1 MRKYWLKIV
10 FGALAIFAVGFTLV
24 SGARRLKATFV
35 SNEGIKIPLGSF
47 IPFKLDDLKVGSL
60 RQLVIK
66 RSSPKVI
73 SGFDLRVRVTDSVA
87 FLRLQTCHLS
97 VSDPNHFDERT
108 TFLCVQSDSGYQA
121 FGQVHVE
128 MRDADNSREL
138 DIALLLPDAV
148 VREFQKPPADS
159 IRGLAADSIAAA
171 VGERVRVQARAW
183 ADSVKA
189 AALDK
194 AAARYKQRADSI
206 RARSAAP
213 PPEAVT
219 IPKPAKPAKP

>member
-10 FGALAIFAVGFTLV
+10 FGALAIFAVGFGV
-24 SGARRLKATFV
+24 ISGARRLKASFI
-35 SNEGIKIPLGSF
+35 SDRGITIPLGSF
-47 IPFKLDDLKVGSL
+47 IPFKLDELKVGSL

-73 SGFDLRVRVTDSVA
+73 SGFDLRVRITDSAA
-87 FLRLQTCHLS
+87 FTRLQTCQLS

-108 TFLCVQSDSGYQA
+108 TFLCIQSDSGYQA
-121 FGQVHVE
+121 FGQVHIE
-128 MRDADNSREL
+128 MRDSDDSREL
-138 DIALLLPDAV
+138 DLPLMLPDAV
-148 VREFQKPPADS
+148 VREFQKQPADS
-159 IRGLAADSIAAA
+159 VRGLAADSIAAA
-171 VGERVRVQARAW
+171 VGERVRVQARVY

-206 RARSAAP
+206 RAGSSARP
-213 PPEAVT
+213 PAAGSF
-219 IPKPAKPAKP
+219 PKPTKP